1 MHQRGAGFRSGVSES
16 RPHGRPPA
24 GEGESQR
31 SAEGSSAAAA
41 SAQNGQGSIGEAK
54 LNCDLPER
62 GGQTRLETEER
73 AFLPNVVRPGG
84 RRALV
89 LAMTA
94 SAFALALA
102 VIASAQTPAASVET
116 NKAASGFLDVEAL
129 IKEGQFETAK
139 AKLQE
144 ELQVHP
150 SSAEAY
156 SLLGIVYSAEKDF
169 QSALEAFQHAAKLDP
184 KSAKARNNLGNTY
197 VAQQNLDAAEREFRS
212 AAARSGKSG

>member
-16 RPHGRPPA
+16 RPLVRPPA
-24 GEGESQR
+24 GEGESQG
-31 SAEGSSAAAA
+31 SAEGSSAAPAT
-41 SAQNGQGSIGEAK
+41 AQSGQGSIGEAK

-62 GGQTRLETEER
+62 GSRTRPETAER
-73 AFLPNVVRPGG
+73 AFLPNVVPAAG

-94 SAFALALA
+94 WAFALALA

-116 NKAASGFLDVEAL
+116 NKAASGFRDVEAL
-129 IKEGQFETAK
+129 IKEGRFETAK
-139 AKLQE
+139 ARLQE

-156 SLLGIVYSAEKDF
+156 NLLGMFYSAEKNF
-169 QSALEAFQHAAKLDP
+169 PGRWKAFKHGAKLDP
-184 KSAKARNNLGNTY
+184 KSAR
-197 VAQQNLDAAEREFRS
+197 REITWATPTS
-212 AAARSGKSG
+212 P